1 MGVNLGQTTARQP
14 NTSRM
19 MSSVSVSE
27 EWIAVSYGDKCQ
39 VFHFL
44 NDNQVDLQLPPTRPP
59 LKESKQ
65 SAKSD
70 DFKNT
75 FSGIRF
81 SPCGKWLAAYS
92 SSKQLLLWETQKW
105 TLVSER
111 YMPKAATSLK
121 FSPDGLAVVI
131 VDKAGDSLLF
141 SLQSLSCDGKVILG
155 HLSML
160 LDVIITPDGKYI
172 ITCDRDEK
180 IRVSLYPNAY
190 NIISY
195 CLGHRE
201 FVSSLHLLP
210 HQPSLLLSSSG
221 DGTIRLWEFQ
231 SAQSLVT
238 YDCSSDAVKE
248 LVKDSS
254 CLHTNEDGG
263 LSSVIV
269 KKICCMKLSNDAS
282 LMFVLVH
289 GYKGC
294 LVYYLEGTSMKYVEA
309 LCHNV
314 LVSDFCI
321 RNNGE
326 VLLRVTVD
334 ESDAVLCFMYN
345 QSLNSVCET
354 QNSSL
359 SLLLGR
365 INSSLKLAERQ
376 YSLLNDVTQLLKRK
390 FDNVKDYYA
399 LKKARLGEQ

>member
-1 MGVNLGQTTARQP
+1 MT
-14 NTSRM
+14 
-19 MSSVSVSE
+19 SVSVSE

-44 NDNQVDLQLPPTRPP
+44 NHNQVDLQLPPTRPP

-65 SAKSD
+65 SSKSD
-70 DFKNT
+70 DFKNV
-75 FSGIRF
+75 FAGIHL

-92 SSKQLLLWETQKW
+92 SSKQLLLWETEKW

-111 YMPKAATSLK
+111 YMAKAATSLK

-131 VDKAGDSLLF
+131 VDKAGDSVKF
-141 SLQSLSCDGKVILG
+141 SVQSLSSDGEVILG

-160 LDVIITPDGKYI
+160 LDVIITPDSKYI

-210 HQPSLLLSSSG
+210 HQLSLLLSSSG

-231 SAQSLVT
+231 SAQSLFT

-254 CLHTNEDGG
+254 CLHLPEDG
-263 LSSVIV
+263 SMNSVIV
-269 KKICCMKLSNDAS
+269 KKICCVKLCDDAS
-282 LMFVLVH
+282 LIYVLVH
-289 GYKGC
+289 GYNGC
-294 LVYYLEGTSMKYVEA
+294 LVYHLKGTLMKYLQT
-309 LCHNV
+309 LCNEV

-321 RNNGE
+321 RSNGE
-326 VLLRVTVD
+326 VLVRVTGS
-334 ESDAVLCFMYN
+334 ESGAILSFIYN
-345 QSLNSVCET
+345 QSLNRVCET

-359 SLLLGR
+359 SVLLGR
-365 INSSLKLAERQ
+365 INNSLKLAERQ
-376 YSLLNDVTQLLKRK
+376 HSSLNDVTQLLKRK